1 MKKSQW
7 LVVSAFLCLVTVSGM
22 FAGDKPA
29 PASQIAPASQA
40 GQTASSVNTAAA
52 IRSLKRATGL
62 LSESAWDDAA
72 FEAKLGATY
81 DPGIADFAYIEALS
95 LAAKGAPRADV
106 LERVEYS
113 LSDGMFWRSYAKNEA
128 LVLCARLRAE
138 TRDYQGSL
146 SALGKLR
153 EYSGAD
159 ADYVRV
165 LDFYGLGRLADA
177 RALVSA
183 SLERWPF
190 DSRFP
195 KAFLSREATR
205 MPNGAGADL
214 AEKILSRL
222 YIWENDDRELLLL
235 AVPFE
240 TDPARRERNIRTY
253 RNMGKADRD
262 SLSAFAPLPASALAA
277 LEYGIIEDV
286 AAAKEI
292 LAAAQTGINIADVR
306 RLSTLA
312 ASADAR
318 AIVVAALDS
327 FDGIIVEDASND
339 GIVDA
344 RIRYRLGRPL
354 LAEFDP
360 DQDGYPDYTVECDLG
375 SPKTITDRASLR
387 VAYGSY
393 PDVLTVAS
401 PVGGAG
407 ASGSATST
415 ATRTYAMRPLSL
427 KFAPVEWVS
436 ESLSFGGNDFFT
448 VRLVHQ
454 PPIMTERL
462 LISSAAYFVERTISS
477 DTGVSSETRVTLE
490 SGIPV
495 SSETR
500 DSRGTVTG
508 WTAYARGYPSSASL
522 DRDGDGYF
530 ETTMKYGVS
539 GALSSV
545 TVDANANRTPE
556 YREDYAIDGTVTYRW
571 DSDENGVFEITNVTT
586 KEGRTEIRWLHP
598 VTGKDVS
605 VTLEGG
611 SPRSVRSG
619 AETIPVVKD
628 PFAGLWWIGRVPS
641 DSRAL
646 TDKIVSAFNLGP
658 DSVVTVTFYE
668 NTRRVAVVRTGGFLF
683 AELLDE

>member
-1 MKKSQW
+1 MKKSQC
-7 LVVSAFLCLVTVSGM
+7 LAVSAFLCLASVPGIL
-22 FAGDKPA
+22 AGETP
-29 PASQIAPASQA
+29 APASQA
-40 GQTASSVNTAAA
+40 GQTARSVNTAAA

-62 LSESAWDDAA
+62 LADSAWDDAA

-81 DPGIADFAYIEALS
+81 DPGIADFAYVEALS
-95 LAAKGAPRADV
+95 LAAKGSPRADV

-113 LSDGMFWRSYAKNEA
+113 LSDGLFWRSYSKNEA

-153 EYSGAD
+153 DYSGAD

-195 KAFLSREATR
+195 KTFLSREASR
-205 MPNGAGADL
+205 MPNGAGLDL

-240 TDPARRERNIRTY
+240 TDPARRERNIRAY

-262 SLSAFAPLPASALAA
+262 SLSAFTPLPASTLAA
-277 LEYGIIEDV
+277 LEYGIIDDV
-286 AAAKEI
+286 AASREL
-292 LAAAQTGINIADVR
+292 LAAAQTGINMADVR

-312 ASADAR
+312 VSVDAR
-318 AIVVAALDS
+318 ALVASALDS

-375 SPKTITDRASLR
+375 SPRTITDRASLR

-393 PDVLTVAS
+393 PDVLTVSSAAID
-401 PVGGAG
+401 AG
-407 ASGSATST
+407 TPAGSGIPADATRT
-415 ATRTYAMRPLSL
+415 ATRTYTMRPLSL

-448 VRLVHQ
+448 VRLVKQ
-454 PPIMTERL
+454 PPILTERL
-462 LISSAAYFVERTISS
+462 LISNAAYFAERTISP
-477 DTGVSSETRVTLE
+477 DTGESFETRVTLE
-490 SGIPV
+490 SGVPV

-530 ETTMKYGVS
+530 ETTMKYGAS

-556 YREDYAIDGTVTYRW
+556 YREDYAKDGTATYRW

-586 KEGRTEIRWLHP
+586 NDGRTEIRWLHP
-598 VTGKDVS
+598 LTGKDVS

-619 AETIPVVKD
+619 AETISVVKD
-628 PFAGLWWIGRVPS
+628 PFAELWWIGRVPS
-641 DSRAL
+641 GSRAL

-668 NTRRVAVVRTGGFLF
+668 NTRRVSVVRTGGFLF